1 MADLTEADVRALA
14 AALALPLT
22 PEDAAEVTHR
32 LNAFIEALAPL
43 AELNAEGVDAAPA
56 PVDPDRAF

>member
-1 MADLTEADVRALA
+1 MADLTEDQVRALA
-14 AALALPLT
+14 QALALPMT

-43 AELNAEGVDAAPA
+43 AELPPGGPEPLPA
-56 PVDPDRAF
+56 PRS

>member
-1 MADLTEADVRALA
+1 MADLTEAEVRALA
-14 AALALPLT
+14 QALQLPLT

-43 AELNAEGVDAAPA
+43 AELPA
-56 PVDPDRAF
+56 GDPEPVSVPVDPDA